1 MYMIWNRG
9 SILAVILASF
19 ATASCATAAGAR
31 ALYAQTV
38 AGFVGQPLSAVKLP
52 YWWLHG
58 PAMPK
63 EQKALLNGNTLYVYN
78 SRNKNGP
85 CEVTVEVNQTTNLIV
100 NAQPNG
106 DGCLT
111 PY

>member
-1 MYMIWNRG
+1 
-9 SILAVILASF
+9 
-19 ATASCATAAGAR
+19 
-31 ALYAQTV
+31 
-38 AGFVGQPLSAVKLP
+38 
-52 YWWLHG
+52 
-58 PAMPK
+58 MPK
-63 EQKALLNGNTLYVYN
+63 EQKALPNGNTLYVYN

>member
-1 MYMIWNRG
+1 MIWNRG
-9 SILAVILASF
+9 HILVMVLVSF
-19 ATASCATAAGAR
+19 AASSCATASGAR

-38 AGFVGQPLSAVKLP
+38 AGFIGQPQSAVKLP

-58 PAMPK
+58 PPTPT
-63 EQKALLNGNTLYVYN
+63 EQKALPNGNTLYVYN
-78 SRNKNGP
+78 SRTGNGL
-85 CEVTVEVNQTTNLIV
+85 CEVTVEVSQTTNLIV

-106 DGCLT
+106 DGCIT